1 MKSRL
6 HPLAVE
12 LTRAVISAQ
21 LSCRGFFD
29 QSYHIPLIV
38 RDPRAERSR
47 GRGQAIDGFT
57 ESVDIAPTI
66 LDFAGVPCPPQF
78 DGFSLLPAV
87 ARGALPAGWRAEA
100 FWEYVFW
107 HDTFVVTDETYE
119 QRLAADL
126 GIAPH
131 QCALCVVRSD
141 HFKYVHFAAKLRP
154 LLFDLSTDPDEL
166 HDVSLD
172 SRYTSTM
179 ASMASQMLTRRL
191 SHADRA
197 HTEVVV
203 TSVGPESRR
212 MPLPLPEQKEVPALK
227 MARVS

>member
-1 MKSRL
+1 ML
-6 HPLAVE
+6 H
-12 LTRAVISAQ
+12 
-21 LSCRGFFD
+21 RGFFD
-29 QSYHIPLIV
+29 QSYHIPLII
-38 RDPRAERSR
+38 RDPRAKATR
-47 GRGQAIDGFT
+47 GHAIHGFT
-57 ESVDIAPTI
+57 ESVDIAPTL
-66 LDFAGVPCPPQF
+66 LDFAGVPCPAQF

-87 ARGALPAGWRAEA
+87 SRGVLPEGWRAEA

-107 HDTFVVTDETYE
+107 HDTFVVTDESYE
-119 QRLAADL
+119 QRLASEL

-154 LLFDLSTDPDEL
+154 LLFDLSNDPEEL

-172 SRYTSTM
+172 PQYASAM
-179 ASMASQMLTRRL
+179 ARMSSQMLTRRL

-203 TSVGPESRR
+203 TSAGPESRR
-212 MPLPLPEQKEVPALK
+212 MPLPLPDSGSEHGSEPQAGLQELPALK
-227 MARVS
+227 MQRVS